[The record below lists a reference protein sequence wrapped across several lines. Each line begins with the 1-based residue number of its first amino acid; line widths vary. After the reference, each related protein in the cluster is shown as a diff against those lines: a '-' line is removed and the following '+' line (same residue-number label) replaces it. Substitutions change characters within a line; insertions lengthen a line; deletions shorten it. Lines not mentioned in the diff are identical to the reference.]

1 MKQRQFAACAAAVG
15 IAVLAA
21 ACGSTSSSSGGSG
34 SSSAS
39 GTTASAAKGKPVNVL
54 VITDTSGPTKPF
66 GTQELLGLQAAAR
79 YYNAHGGILGGQ
91 VHMTVKNDNGD
102 PTIAASE
109 AVQALSGNPGK
120 YAMVWAGQ
128 EGTTTAAL
136 IPIIKRFKV
145 FATAVNDGNNECAT
159 ASACPDQFA
168 MVGPSSLAELADAAY
183 LKKTGVTHVG
193 LIVDQVT
200 YDLAELAYMQKDLT
214 KLGIKYNTVTF
225 PSSAVSVTPE
235 MAELKGDGVQ
245 AVFAEALGS
254 SAAYVLNARPA
265 LGWQVPTTLDI
276 TASSLDDSKL
286 VPASELKGVK
296 ETIHW
301 CMDLKNKIPAFSLM
315 NQYAPSALEG
325 SVTCDIAGSGWA
337 GMVLLAQAAEKAKSL
352 DASAVVNAADS
363 IRQTSSDSNYMYI
376 DYAGACWTP
385 QDHENVCNTP
395 SDFTVV
401 PVGTLVNTRL
411 QPLPAP

>member
-1 MKQRQFAACAAAVG
+1 MKTRQLASCAAALG
-15 IAVLAA
+15 LAVLVA
-21 ACGSTSSSSGGSG
+21 ACGGSSSSSSGSGATASG
-34 SSSAS
+34 S
-39 GTTASAAKGKPVNVL
+39 TASSVKGKPVNVL

-91 VHMTVKNDNGD
+91 VHLTVDNDNGD

-109 AVQALSGNPGK
+109 AVQALSSNPGK

-145 FATAVNDGNNECAT
+145 FSTAVNDGNNICANNT
-159 ASACPDQFA
+159 PACPYLFT
-168 MVGPSSLAELADAAY
+168 MVGPSSLAEVADANY
-183 LKKTGVTHVG
+183 LKQQGITHVG

-235 MAELKGDGVQ
+235 MAELKSDGVQ
-245 AVFAEALGS
+245 AVFAEALGA

-265 LGWQVPTTLDI
+265 LGWEIPTTLDI

-286 VPASELKGVK
+286 VPASELTGVK

-301 CMDLKNKIPAFSLM
+301 CMNLKNNIPAFSLM

-337 GMVLLAQAAEKAKSL
+337 GMVLLAQAAAKAGSL
-352 DASAVVNAADS
+352 DPSALVNAAQG
-363 IRQTSSDSNYMYI
+363 IKQTSSDPKYMYVN
-376 DYAGACWTP
+376 YAGACWTP
-385 QDHENVCNTP
+385 QNHENVCNTP

-411 QPLPAP
+411 HPLSP